1 MGEGSGKT
9 GVGRLG
15 ETGSSGPDRIMARLS
30 SQLGLHVQD
39 LHKIKQL
46 KPRRGVGRGS
56 QNPYPC
62 AELLATGGLWGRVAL
77 FSSEILP
84 LVGHPSPRGWL
95 CIVHILVTPS
105 RLSVLWTS
113 LMELKGK
120 SVAGDAERIGE
131 EEAGGFGQTHYTH
144 MYNAHVA
151 GLPIEISPQPL
162 PCEFDRPSSRYH
174 LV

>member
-15 ETGSSGPDRIMARLS
+15 ETGSSGPDRILARLS

-39 LHKIKQL
+39 LHKIKPVKTPAWSGEGL
-46 KPRRGVGRGS
+46 T
-56 QNPYPC
+56 NPYPC

-95 CIVHILVTPS
+95 CTVHILATPS
-105 RLSVLWTS
+105 GLSGLWTS
-113 LMELKGK
+113 LMELRGE
-120 SVAGDAERIGE
+120 SVAGDAERIRE

-144 MYNAHVA
+144 KYNAHVA
-151 GLPIEISPQPL
+151 GP
-162 PCEFDRPSSRYH
+162 
-174 LV
+174 